1 MHASQSG
8 NQRLTSG
15 LLNGDVG
22 GAKEE
27 GQCGESRLRRQS
39 ALLNLWF
46 CRRIQGVNKG
56 KETQGAVPRV
66 TLLYT
71 LLDLTGGDATL
82 GWRATVESELEC
94 KK

>member
-15 LLNGDVG
+15 LFNGD
-22 GAKEE
+22 AQQRK
-27 GQCGESRLRRQS
+27 RRGS
-39 ALLNLWF
+39 A
-46 CRRIQGVNKG
+46 RRITPPRTVCSIKLMLLLVHSGSKQREGT
-56 KETQGAVPRV
+56 EGAVPRV

-71 LLDLTGGDATL
+71 LLNLTGVDATL

>member
-8 NQRLTSG
+8 NQRPTSG
-15 LLNGDVG
+15 LFSDASR
-22 GAKEE
+22 AKEG
-27 GQCGESRLRRQS
+27 GQRRESRLRGQS
-39 ALLNLWF
+39 ALLNVGF
-46 CRRIQGVNKG
+46 CWCIQGVNKG
-56 KETQGAVPRV
+56 KGTKGAVPRV

-71 LLDLTGGDATL
+71 LLNLTGVDATL

>member
-15 LLNGDVG
+15 LLNGDVS

-27 GQCGESRLRRQS
+27 GQRGESRLHRQS

-46 CRRIQGVNKG
+46 CWCIQGVNKG
-56 KETQGAVPRV
+56 KEAQGAVPRV

-71 LLDLTGGDATL
+71 LLDLTGVDATL

>member
-15 LLNGDVG
+15 LLNGDVS

-27 GQCGESRLRRQS
+27 GQRGESRLRRQS

-46 CRRIQGVNKG
+46 CCIQGENKG

-71 LLDLTGGDATL
+71 LLDLTGVDATL